1 MKRRHSDRLRDG
13 DQIPTQPVTIR
24 EIMSDPKFACGV
36 TDVRAGR
43 GYAIDYEEWEAT
55 NDQWSYE
62 RGRFWGRLV
71 PRSVVLKRDGQV
83 TAEAIDWYLKSHDA
97 IP

>member
-1 MKRRHSDRLRDG
+1 MKRKHSEYRLRDG
-13 DQIPTQPVTIR
+13 DQIPTRLVTIR

-43 GYAIDYEEWEAT
+43 GYPTDYNEWKRH
-55 NDQWSYE
+55 QWSYE
-62 RGRFWGRLV
+62 RGRFWGLLV
-71 PRSVVLKRDGQV
+71 PRNVVLKRDGKV
-83 TAEAIDWYLKSHDA
+83 TDEAIEWYQKIGDA